1 MRREEGR
8 RAHIVL
14 AELQEN
20 VCALLILKEFIK
32 SHDIRVPQIAVNA
45 NFSLKLLGNDQ
56 TREGRAIPF
65 VWLMASL
72 ACLWKQLSKHI
83 VIYWGEMFLRS
94 IGQSHP
100 GRIAI
105 RGVEGRQRFESYLAK
120 KFSFDKFILLNN
132 FPFRIFDMLFNNFI
146 LMMVLVLLLNNIGG
160 NIQHCGLNHFPI
172 SDHSRHWGIGVDI
185 RRGGREMGGDGLRE
199 KRADRKCDQPLFF
212 NDNLRTNGQEY
223 TDPTVERY
231 VVCVVGAWGCCVVH
245 ELKYN

>member
-56 TREGRAIPF
+56 TRDGREIPF

-72 ACLWKQLSKHI
+72 ACLLKQLSKHI
-83 VIYWGEMFLRS
+83 VIYWGEMFPRS

-105 RGVEGRQRFESYLAK
+105 RGVRDSKVTLPR
-120 KFSFDKFILLNN
+120 N
-132 FPFRIFDMLFNNFI
+132 FPLTN
-146 LMMVLVLLLNNIGG
+146 
-160 NIQHCGLNHFPI
+160 
-172 SDHSRHWGIGVDI
+172 
-185 RRGGREMGGDGLRE
+185 
-199 KRADRKCDQPLFF
+199 LFF
-212 NDNLRTNGQEY
+212 
-223 TDPTVERY
+223 
-231 VVCVVGAWGCCVVH
+231 
-245 ELKYN
+245 